1 MSVRPVIAGSV
12 LVLLCAAAPVRAD
25 IYIFTDDQGAT
36 HLTNVPAD
44 ARYQV
49 LLHSAPEVSQAGG
62 RISARMLE
70 RSVQYDSIITTAAA
84 STSVEA
90 ELLRAVIV
98 VESGFDAAAVS
109 PKGAMGLMQLMP
121 ATARAYGAA
130 DASDPAQ
137 NIHAGA
143 RYLRDLLNRYGD
155 DLELVLA
162 AYNAGE
168 KAVERYQRQIPPFR
182 ETRMYVPRV
191 LRIYRELQALPSAT

>member
-1 MSVRPVIAGSV
+1 M
-12 LVLLCAAAPVRAD
+12 LLCAAAPVRAD